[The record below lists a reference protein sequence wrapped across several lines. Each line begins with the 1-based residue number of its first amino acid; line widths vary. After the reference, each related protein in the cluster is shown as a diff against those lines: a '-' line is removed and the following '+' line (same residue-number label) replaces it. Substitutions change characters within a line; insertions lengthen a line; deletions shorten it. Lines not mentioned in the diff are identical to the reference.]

1 MIRILEISSRRLLF
15 FINALVFAS
24 FIYWDSTFSAAHLFS
39 TEIVFMVDLKEDL
52 FQGLD
57 DCLTKRN
64 INSCTNVVALCVSVI
79 HGYMDY

>member
-1 MIRILEISSRRLLF
+1 MIRTLEISSRRLLF
-15 FINALVFAS
+15 VINAFVFAT
-24 FIYWDSTFSAAHLFS
+24 FTWDSTFRAAHLFQ